1 MSKDSSSNSCG
12 TSACPEDVE
21 SVDAKS
27 SLDNIRNNLTA
38 FEALIIGNLAGE
50 SAGTG
55 FDDFLDAE
63 QAQATKTRLVEGIAA
78 LKATL
83 NSIDSSL
90 ADLLIDNEQQVRDIH
105 GEVKVLTD
113 ELKNDFI
120 NELALELPT
129 TSAGDND

>member
-1 MSKDSSSNSCG
+1 M
-12 TSACPEDVE
+12 
-21 SVDAKS
+21 
-27 SLDNIRNNLTA
+27 
-38 FEALIIGNLAGE
+38 GNLDAE
-50 SAGTG
+50 QAGTG

-90 ADLLIDNEQQVRDIH
+90 ADLLIDNEQQVRDVH
-105 GEVKVLTD
+105 GQVKVLTD